1 MKMIEIIVGKK
12 EVVRGFTLPWLL
24 LSIVVGCVGIV
35 AVIKSIIFIISQ
47 LNVLR
52 DSM

>member
-1 MKMIEIIVGKK
+1 MKWVIDIISGEK

-24 LSIVVGCVGIV
+24 LGGLSCVIGII
-35 AVIKSIIFIISQ
+35 AVIKSIKFVVSL

-52 DSM
+52 A